1 MILKK
6 KYDEKTKTQKVWY
19 DSSMLFYSEMVENEN
34 ENCGNLYVT
43 FKNGSCY
50 VYKNVRFE
58 DYVIFIAGGTDV
70 SQGKSLNKF
79 IKSKYECER
88 LEDSNLDKL
97 RDEMN
102 SENETESNRNI
113 TYFISGHRNI
123 TEAEFE
129 FNYIPLINYA
139 LEKTPG
145 AMFVVG
151 DYYGVDIMAQNYLMD
166 VLLLEPDRVTVYH
179 MFDKPRNIN
188 EKITNTVGGFES
200 DDERDTAMTNASFED
215 IALVRD
221 NKKMCGTAE
230 NILRRYLLKL

>member
-70 SQGKSLNKF
+70 SQGKALNKF

-88 LEDSNLDKL
+88 LEDSNLDEL

-113 TYFISGHRNI
+113 TYFISGHRDI

-139 LEKTPG
+139 IEKTEG
-145 AMFVVG
+145 ARFVIG
-151 DYYGVDIMAQNYLMD
+151 DYHGVDIMAQNYLMD
-166 VLLLEPDRVTVYH
+166 ILLLSPERVTVYH

-200 DDERDTAMTNASFED
+200 DEERDTAMTNASFED

-221 NKKMCGTAE
+221 NKKMSGTAE
-230 NILRRYLLKL
+230 NILRRYMLKL

>member
-50 VYKNVRFE
+50 VYKNVRLE

-70 SQGKSLNKF
+70 SQGKALNKF

-88 LEDSNLDKL
+88 VGDSNLDEL

-102 SENETESNRNI
+102 REDETESNRSI
-113 TYFISGHRNI
+113 TYFISGHRDI
-123 TEAEFE
+123 TETEFE

-139 LEKTPG
+139 LEKTPD

-151 DYYGVDIMAQNYLMD
+151 DYYGADIMAQNYLMD
-166 VLLLEPDRVTVYH
+166 VLLLSPERVAVYH

-200 DDERDTAMTNASFED
+200 DEERDTAMTNASFED

-221 NKKMCGTAE
+221 NKKMSGTAE
-230 NILRRYLLKL
+230 NILRRYMLKL

>member
-1 MILKK
+1 
-6 KYDEKTKTQKVWY
+6 
-19 DSSMLFYSEMVENEN
+19 MLFYSEMVENEN

-70 SQGKSLNKF
+70 SQGKALNKF

-88 LEDSNLDKL
+88 LEDSNLDEL

-113 TYFISGHRNI
+113 TYFISGHRDI

-139 LEKTPG
+139 IEKTEG
-145 AMFVVG
+145 ARFVIG
-151 DYYGVDIMAQNYLMD
+151 DYHGVDIMAQNYLMD
-166 VLLLEPDRVTVYH
+166 ILLLSPERVTVYH

-200 DDERDTAMTNASFED
+200 DEERDTAMTNASFED

-221 NKKMCGTAE
+221 NKKMSGTAE
-230 NILRRYLLKL
+230 NILRRYMLKL